1 MSSVSAMSSAEF
13 PFLSLH
19 LLSHSFSGIF
29 FTHRFDFG
37 NLILGEHSTTNSWI
51 QKNAVLVLRRW
62 TEWFTGPHGFYII
75 SFFILGLLI
84 YDALRPRPLNGIP
97 TSGRYCWALG
107 DSGALYRHMK
117 LNKTRTT
124 FFTDQANRVG
134 PLSQVMLGPAGS
146 WFGRLTGLGSHIVV
160 LADGQQL
167 VEVCAKRSR
176 EFPDPGLTLDIY
188 KGIIPNGQLALPT
201 GPTFKHHRRAIAH
214 SMSSSHLSQVT
225 PKITN
230 SVIELIQLWK
240 KRSQIL
246 DRSGEKYFK
255 AAQDLRLSTMDT
267 ISDIIFGKPFGVMS
281 ARLAHLEN
289 SNGALSADARPQFPT
304 LARALNVIVAQVAR
318 CYISPSK
325 SLFWFMQ
332 RLFNREWRQAKS
344 TVFAYLKNE
353 VEKERIT
360 LSEEQSFGGV
370 DSKDPDNVNSVLSLL
385 VKDEHLSKL
394 RGEKPLSTDEI
405 TQELLVYWVAG
416 HGTMACTLAWAVK
429 LLSNNPEV
437 QYKLRDQLV
446 NTLPSLNERSPT
458 FSDLKV
464 CSSDLG
470 YLDAT
475 CFEILRCGKVL
486 GEVSRTSRVDTMV
499 MGHVIPKDTVVMMP
513 HSRLSGPQ
521 QSESEFRPER
531 WIDCDGK
538 FDAQLPGPLHVF
550 GHGQRGCFGKNLAV
564 LELKLYIAMLCMELF
579 FDRVPDDVNSM
590 DAIELVANHPQTCV
604 IRPIPWSKISNDPTK
619 HL

>member
-1 MSSVSAMSSAEF
+1 MSSVHAMSSAEL
-13 PFLSLH
+13 PFLSLS
-19 LLSHSFSGIF
+19 LLSRSFSGIF
-29 FTHRFDFG
+29 LTRQSELE
-37 NLILGEHSTTNSWI
+37 NLSLSNHSTTATSWI
-51 QKNAVLVLRRW
+51 PRNAVLVLRRCA
-62 TEWFTGPHGFYII
+62 EWFTGPHGLYII
-75 SFFILGLLI
+75 SFLILGLLI

-124 FFTDQANRVG
+124 FFTDQAQRVG

-160 LADGQQL
+160 LVDGQEL

-188 KGIIPNGQLALPT
+188 KGIIPNGQLALST
-201 GPTFKHHRRAIAH
+201 GPAFKHHRRAIAH

-240 KRSQIL
+240 KRGQIL
-246 DRSGEKYFK
+246 DQSGEKYFK

-267 ISDIIFGKPFGVMS
+267 ISDIIFGKAFGVMG
-281 ARLAHLEN
+281 ARLSHLEN

-304 LARALNVIVAQVAR
+304 LARALNVIVAEVAR
-318 CYISPSK
+318 CYLAPSK
-325 SLFWFMQ
+325 PLFWFAQ
-332 RLFNREWRQAKS
+332 RLFNREWRRAKS
-344 TVFAYLKNE
+344 TVFDYLKKE
-353 VEKERIT
+353 VEKEREN

-370 DSKDPDNVNSVLSLL
+370 DAKDPDHVDSVLSLL
-385 VKDEHLSKL
+385 VKDEQQSMLK
-394 RGEKPLSTDEI
+394 GEKPLSTDEI

-437 QYKLRDQLV
+437 QHRLREELV
-446 NTLPSLNERSPT
+446 HTLPSLNERSPT
-458 FSDLKV
+458 YSDLKV

-470 YLDAT
+470 YLEAT
-475 CFEILRCGKVL
+475 CYEILRCGKVL
-486 GEVSRTSRVDTMV
+486 GEVSRTSRVDTVV

-513 HSRLSGPQ
+513 HSRLDTPHDCDSN
-521 QSESEFRPER
+521 FRPER
-531 WIDCDGK
+531 WLDSDGK

-579 FDRVPDDVNSM
+579 FDRVPDEVNSM

-604 IRPIPWSKISNDPTK
+604 IRPVPWSNIIKDHP
-619 HL
+619 

>member
-1 MSSVSAMSSAEF
+1 MISTVHAMGSAEL

-29 FTHRFDFG
+29 STHPFDFG
-37 NLILGEHSTTNSWI
+37 NLLLREHSTTNSWI

-62 TEWFTGPHGFYII
+62 TEWLTGPHGFYII
-75 SFFILGLLI
+75 SFLISGLLI
-84 YDALRPRPLNGIP
+84 YDAFRPRPLNGIP
-97 TSGRYCWALG
+97 TSGHYSWAIG

-117 LNKTRTT
+117 VTGTRTT

-146 WFGRLTGLGSHIVV
+146 WFGKLTGLGSHIIV

-201 GPTFKHHRRAIAH
+201 GHAFKHHRRAIAH

-246 DRSGEKYFK
+246 DESGETYFK

-281 ARLAHLEN
+281 ARLSHLETT
-289 SNGALSADARPQFPT
+289 NGTLSADSRPQFPT
-304 LARALNVIVAQVAR
+304 LARALNVIVREVAM
-318 CYISPSK
+318 CYVAPSK
-325 SLFWFMQ
+325 SLFWFYQ
-332 RLFNREWRQAKS
+332 RLFNWEWLRAKS
-344 TVFAYLKNE
+344 TVFSYLKKE
-353 VEKERIT
+353 VEKERIA
-360 LSEEQSFGGV
+360 LAEEQSFGGV
-370 DSKDPDNVNSVLSLL
+370 DSKDPDNVDSVLSLL
-385 VKDEHLSKL
+385 VKDEQQSKL

-437 QYKLRDQLV
+437 QYRLRDELV

-464 CSSDLG
+464 CSSDLS

-475 CFEILRCGKVL
+475 CFEILRYGKVL
-486 GEVSRTSRVDTMV
+486 GEVSRTSRVDAVV
-499 MGHVIPKDTVVMMP
+499 MGHLIPKDTVVMMP
-513 HSRLSGPQ
+513 HSRLGGSQ
-521 QSESEFRPER
+521 DDDSEFRPER

-579 FDRVPDDVNSM
+579 FDRVPDHVNSM
-590 DAIELVANHPQTCV
+590 DATELVANHPLTCV
-604 IRPIPWSKISNDPTK
+604 IRPIPWSKINNN
-619 HL
+619 L

>member
-1 MSSVSAMSSAEF
+1 MGSVHAMSSAEF

-37 NLILGEHSTTNSWI
+37 NLLSGEHSTTNSWI

-62 TEWFTGPHGFYII
+62 AEWFTGPHGLYII

-84 YDALRPRPLNGIP
+84 YDALRPRPLDGIP

-117 LNKTRTT
+117 INKTRTT

-146 WFGRLTGLGSHIVV
+146 WFGRLTGLGSHIIV
-160 LADGQQL
+160 LADGRQL
-167 VEVCAKRSR
+167 IEVCGKRSR

-201 GPTFKHHRRAIAH
+201 GPAFKHHRRAIAH

-246 DRSGEKYFK
+246 DESGEKYFK

-281 ARLAHLEN
+281 ARLSHLDN

-304 LARALNVIVAQVAR
+304 LARALNVIVAQVAG
-318 CYISPSK
+318 CYLAPSK
-325 SLFWFMQ
+325 PLFWFIQ

-344 TVFAYLKNE
+344 TVFDYLKNE
-353 VEKERIT
+353 VERERVT
-360 LSEEQSFGGV
+360 LLEEQSFGGV
-370 DSKDPDNVNSVLSLL
+370 DSKDPDNVDSILSLL
-385 VKDEHLSKL
+385 VRDEQLSKL

-437 QYKLRDQLV
+437 QCKLREQLL
-446 NTLPSLNERSPT
+446 NTLPSLNERPPT
-458 FSDLKV
+458 FADLKV

-486 GEVSRTSRVDTMV
+486 GEVSRTSRVDTVV

-513 HSRLSGPQ
+513 HSRLGGAQ
-521 QSESEFRPER
+521 NCESEFRPER

-579 FDRVPDDVNSM
+579 FDRVPDEVNSM
-590 DAIELVANHPQTCV
+590 DAVELVANHPQTCV
-604 IRPIPWSKISNDPTK
+604 IRPIPWAKINDD
-619 HL
+619 L